1 MISQI
6 YNTILYQPIFNLL
19 VFFYNIIPGHDLGL
33 AILLITIVLKLV
45 LYPFSVKSIKAQ
57 KSLQE
62 LQPQI
67 NELRKK
73 YKDNP
78 QELTKQT
85 MTLYRQQKVSPFSSC
100 LPLLIQ
106 LPIFI
111 AVYQVF
117 RQGLA
122 NSQNLNILYPFIKNP
137 GLINTISFGFLEL
150 SKSNIILAVLAGL
163 AQFWVSKMLVVK
175 KQPAVS
181 GAKDEDMTAAV
192 NKQMLYFMPLVT
204 VFIGV
209 SLPSGLTF
217 YWLIT
222 TLLTGLQQWYVF
234 KKINHQHENIGQKN
248 Y

>member
-33 AILLITIVLKLV
+33 AILLITIVLKLI

-57 KSLQE
+57 RALQE

-73 YKDNP
+73 YKDSP

-85 MTLYRQQKVSPFSSC
+85 MVLYRQQKISPFSSC

-122 NSQNLNILYPFIKNP
+122 NSQNLSILYPFIKNP
-137 GLINTISFGFLEL
+137 GLINTVSLGFLEL

-175 KQPAVS
+175 KQPAVQGS
-181 GAKDEDMTAAV
+181 KDEDMTATI

-204 VFIGV
+204 VFIGI

-217 YWLIT
+217 YWLVT
-222 TLLTGLQQWYVF
+222 TLLTGLQQWYIF
-234 KKINHQHENIGQKN
+234 KKINPEHENKS
-248 Y
+248 

>member
-6 YNTILYQPIFNLL
+6 YHTILYQPIFNLL
-19 VFFYNIIPGHDLGL
+19 VFFYNLIPGHDLGV
-33 AILLITIVLKLV
+33 AILLITIVLKIV
-45 LYPFSVKSIKAQ
+45 LYPFSVKSIKSQRA
-57 KSLQE
+57 LQD
-62 LQPQI
+62 LQPQV
-67 NELRKK
+67 NDLRKK

-85 MTLYRQQKVSPFSSC
+85 MALYKQQKVSPFSSC
-100 LPLLIQ
+100 LPVLVQ

-137 GLINTISFGFLEL
+137 GLINTVSFGFFEL
-150 SKSNIILAVLAGL
+150 SKPNLILALLAGL

-175 KQPAVS
+175 KQPAIPS
-181 GAKDEDMTAAV
+181 AKDENMTAAL
-192 NKQMLYFMPLVT
+192 NKQMLYFMPVMT
-204 VFIGV
+204 VFIGI

-217 YWLIT
+217 YWFVT
-222 TLLTGLQQWYVF
+222 TLLTGLQQWYIF
-234 KKINHQHENIGQKN
+234 KKLSPAYENNGEKNH
-248 Y
+248 